1 MKDSRSE
8 VIIVKN
14 GDCFAAVTIAVSEEY
29 SKKSGCR
36 AGHSLS
42 CDRRREA
49 AMLLWHCARKGL
61 PFIAQGQ
68 AQELILRPRWRMAKN
83 KRLAAEFAASVNREA
98 YTSQIVNAQKS
109 AFKQYGDYAYC
120 YQDMGPTGS
129 IVIDMIARDSLAIAR
144 ECRVF

>member
-14 GDCFAAVTIAVSEEY
+14 GDCFAAVTIAVSEDY

-36 AGHSLS
+36 AGHNLS

-61 PFIAQGQ
+61 RFKAEGQ
-68 AQELILRPRWRMAKN
+68 AQELIVRPRWRMAKQ
-83 KRLAAEFAASVNREA
+83 KRLAEDFSANVNRET
-98 YTSQIVNAQKS
+98 YVSQIKKAQNR
-109 AFKQYGDYAYC
+109 AYEQYGKYAYC
-120 YQDMGPTGS
+120 YQDMGPIGPQVS
-129 IVIDMIARDSLAIAR
+129 DRIARESLAIAR